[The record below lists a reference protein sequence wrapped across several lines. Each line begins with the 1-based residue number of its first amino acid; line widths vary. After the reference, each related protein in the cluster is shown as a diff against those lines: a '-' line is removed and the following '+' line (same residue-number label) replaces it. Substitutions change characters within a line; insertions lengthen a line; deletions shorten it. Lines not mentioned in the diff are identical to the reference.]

1 MEGARNL
8 ELWSFGVLLKV
19 LSVDPKYSF
28 LNSLSYVS
36 GLLHSLLRGPGPL
49 RTCFGEVT
57 CFQELLSL
65 RVSEWP
71 TPEGGQVFSLPV
83 EYSHLYIDQRRT
95 SKREEKEQEQQG
107 EKKSS
112 LLAYEVI

>member
-1 MEGARNL
+1 MSQG
-8 ELWSFGVLLKV
+8 SFTP
-19 LSVDPKYSF
+19 SSEDQ
-28 LNSLSYVS
+28 
-36 GLLHSLLRGPGPL
+36 GPFTL

-57 CFQELLSL
+57 CFQELLPL

-71 TPEGGQVFSLPV
+71 TPGGGQVFSLPV

-112 LLAYEVI
+112 FLAYEVI